1 MKRIVVGI
9 DCSDHSAAAL
19 RWAAEVGTATG
30 AEVVAVM
37 AWSYLDQRH
46 RDGSTGFD
54 PKYSEAD
61 VQAEVEAF
69 VTQELGDGA
78 GSVTIETPNAL
89 PSHALIDASESADL
103 VVVGSRGLGGF
114 KGLLVG
120 SVSKQVL
127 EHARCSVTLVRPSA

>member
-1 MKRIVVGI
+1 MKRIIVGI
-9 DCSDHSAAAL
+9 DCSDHAAAAL
-19 RWAAEVGTATG
+19 RWAAEVGSATG

-61 VQAEVEAF
+61 VRAELEAF
-69 VTQELGDGA
+69 VAETLGDEA
-78 GSVTIETPNAL
+78 ASVTIETPNAL
-89 PSHALIDASESADL
+89 PAAALIDASADADL

-114 KGLLVG
+114 KGLLLG

-127 EHARCSVTLVRPSA
+127 EHATCSVTVVRPKV